1 MGRYN
6 YEGEALV
13 NRNGNHPQWLIA
25 PNNLSQTG
33 LGIKGKEE
41 LWNGWSAVFN
51 ASTGINPQSGQ
62 LASALATSALN
73 AGLPRSSYSAV
84 VDGARA
90 GQFFNDEIYAGAS
103 SSFWGALTFGR
114 QRALGTDAVLA
125 YDPAG
130 GAYAFSFIG
139 YNGLT
144 AGGGDTQDSRWDD
157 AIKYRVTWGL
167 GISARCIN
175 LPTVRVAA
183 SPAPPPGRPRPVRRN
198 SRITTPMGLI

>member
-1 MGRYN
+1 M
-6 YEGEALV
+6 ADCAKQHV
-13 NRNGNHPQWLIA
+13 A
-25 PNNLSQTG
+25 G

-62 LASALATSALN
+62 LSSALATSALN

-114 QRALGTDAVLA
+114 Q
-125 YDPAG
+125 
-130 GAYAFSFIG
+130 F
-139 YNGLT
+139 LT
-144 AGGGDTQDSRWDD
+144 AASFGFLWAADRLQ
-157 AIKYRVTWGL
+157 
-167 GISARCIN
+167 
-175 LPTVRVAA
+175 VR
-183 SPAPPPGRPRPVRRN
+183 PGP
-198 SRITTPMGLI
+198 GLIPAIGGR